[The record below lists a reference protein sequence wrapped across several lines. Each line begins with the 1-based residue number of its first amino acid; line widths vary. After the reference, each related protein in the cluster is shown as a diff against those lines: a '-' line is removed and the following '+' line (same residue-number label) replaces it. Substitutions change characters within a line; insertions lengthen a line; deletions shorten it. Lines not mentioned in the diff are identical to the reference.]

1 MSCVHAS
8 PSNPNRGVVTERI
21 YAVRLELATLHML
34 STSHAL
40 GRLQP
45 FNPAAMKGRRSN
57 TPSSLHCLFILD
69 LPAPPHNISSLIFT
83 IESIRWAL
91 SLLTQYCTHA
101 MSFLHRYLFNTNL
114 SPSNHQVLRSL
125 ILQAANPSDSL
136 REHLDPVVH
145 LSAKTLVSV
154 FFADLLSCRRAYLS
168 HILPDIKEEPEP
180 HGSTSSVGPAA
191 GAGVEVGHKHGGEG
205 VAVGL
210 VIPDALV
217 LTDLDVIMEEIQ
229 LLEKH
234 KDFDPSSPLAP
245 PSPHPNPK
253 HARAEEAEVA
263 EKAYHLSILRANRQA
278 FNWIDTNFIPKL
290 LYGGRLGTVM
300 LDPGLPF
307 PGTPHSQ
314 LRPATQAER
323 ERRTKGRAYG
333 VDMIAGLTRS
343 MKPWTIEDTR
353 KLLRLCRLVLYP
365 LPPPNIQD
373 QDQYRLQ
380 LQQQEPDL
388 EPEAM
393 SLVQTFKDAIAELPP
408 AVLHGD
414 LSTIDSDNFKFPP
427 KFSAALND
435 VTDYFIENYLTI
447 EIHLPPVYSY
457 RS

>member
-1 MSCVHAS
+1 
-8 PSNPNRGVVTERI
+8 
-21 YAVRLELATLHML
+21 
-34 STSHAL
+34 
-40 GRLQP
+40 
-45 FNPAAMKGRRSN
+45 
-57 TPSSLHCLFILD
+57 
-69 LPAPPHNISSLIFT
+69 
-83 IESIRWAL
+83 
-91 SLLTQYCTHA
+91 

-145 LSAKTLVSV
+145 LSAKTLASV
-154 FFADLLSCRRAYLS
+154 FFADLLCCRRAYLS

-180 HGSTSSVGPAA
+180 HGSTSAVGPAA
-191 GAGVEVGHKHGGEG
+191 GAEVDVEDKRGKEVG
-205 VAVGL
+205 VSVGL

-217 LTDLDVIMEEIQ
+217 LTDLDVIMEELE
-229 LLEKH
+229 LLDKH

-245 PSPHPNPK
+245 PSQHQDAP
-253 HARAEEAEVA
+253 AEEAEVA
-263 EKAYHLSILRANRQA
+263 EKAYHLSILRTNRQA

-314 LRPATQAER
+314 LRPATQEER

-353 KLLRLCRLVLYP
+353 KLLRLCRLVLHP

-373 QDQYRLQ
+373 QDQGRLQ
-380 LQQQEPDL
+380 VQQQEPDL

-393 SLVQTFKDAIAELPP
+393 LLVQTFKDAIAELPP

-414 LSTIDSDNFKFPP
+414 LSTLDSDNFKFPP

-435 VTDYFIENYLTI
+435 VTDYFIENYLTV
-447 EIHLPPVYSY
+447 EIHLPPLY